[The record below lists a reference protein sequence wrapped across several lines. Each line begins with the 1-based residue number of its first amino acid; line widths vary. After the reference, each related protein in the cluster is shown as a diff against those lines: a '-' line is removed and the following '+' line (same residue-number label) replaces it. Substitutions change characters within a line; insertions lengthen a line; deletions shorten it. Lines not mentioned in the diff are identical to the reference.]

1 MKYRYYYKG
10 EPLAE
15 YCRKHKIN
23 VNTITSNINKK
34 QKKNPELTD
43 QEAVDLVMLGVGK
56 SVKYFYRGILL
67 ADYCRSNNIE
77 YSQVMSKIRTLK
89 EHNPKLN
96 NNELVRVALEDYQI
110 SQTIYYYENISLVE
124 YCKLHPTINY
134 SSVLNSIKRTK
145 RKYPDRKE
153 KDIIKEY
160 IEKEHKKPKRFF
172 IDGKPLK
179 EYCEK
184 NGINYTTIITNLSA
198 Y

>member
-67 ADYCRSNNIE
+67 ADYCRSNNID

-124 YCKLHPTINY
+124 YCKLHPTIKY

-145 RKYPDRKE
+145 RKYPDRKR
-153 KDIIKEY
+153 
-160 IEKEHKKPKRFF
+160 KR
-172 IDGKPLK
+172 
-179 EYCEK
+179 Y
-184 NGINYTTIITNLSA
+184 N
-198 Y
+198 